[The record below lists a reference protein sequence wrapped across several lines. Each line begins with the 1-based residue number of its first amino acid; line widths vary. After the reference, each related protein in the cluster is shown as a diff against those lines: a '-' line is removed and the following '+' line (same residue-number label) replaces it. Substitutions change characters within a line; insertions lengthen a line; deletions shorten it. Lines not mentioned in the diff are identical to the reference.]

1 VRSVAWAAGLIAAGG
16 LAAACHAR
24 ASGATSTAT
33 APVPAATAR
42 VDPLRPLRDFEAA
55 RRASTDFARLA
66 GSETTLGPDPYTLRR
81 IPPSLPARGSAPE
94 RGPGARHEGP
104 RGSSA
109 RFVGVLR
116 GASAVVVLDEALHEQ
131 GRLDAPAS
139 PSSIAVSAGGDVFVA
154 GELSHVIQRYRFTG
168 GALRPHGTLVL
179 PDVCAIRGLATGPEG
194 VLYAVEEHDGR
205 LLTLEIG
212 AGDPVSSQAR
222 DPSDGPIP
230 FHRIDMPIG
239 RGPLRVA
246 RVGQYVV
253 VDCLLD
259 HSLVV
264 RRVDAKGVPVVAGE
278 ARIVHDGPIWG
289 FDALELPSSASNAAG
304 APDLLVAAGGVED
317 HPLDRTEG
325 SFGFVDSFVYL
336 YRVGGGGATRLA
348 AIDTSAFGLVTP
360 KAVSLTRDAR
370 GSVEMTVA
378 AYGSDRWARLVWA
391 SDASGAPAAS
401 PGGAGAAA
409 RAGAE
414 PTVTVAHCP
423 PGSASMER
431 LDDGSLAIANP
442 LLDAWVRVPRD
453 GAGPVD
459 VVHAESSPSSPRSV
473 DSRVGEALFFTSL
486 IAPWNQSAG
495 RLSVFACETCH
506 FEGYV
511 DGRTHRTGRGDIRA
525 TTRPLLGLF
534 NDRPYFSRALDPD
547 LAAVADNEFRVA
559 GAKSGHDPHFTV
571 SPRDFPWLTELGV
584 ATDEDWGPDRLRRA
598 LMTFLM
604 DFAPRP
610 NPAVVG
616 RARWSPD
623 ERAGAEVFRDRCEAC
638 HAARLVADDAS
649 TRIPFE
655 QWERRVMAPEGPI
668 VWARAEYAR
677 TGVEP
682 YVSERGARVAALR
695 RLFKKAPYFTN
706 GSAGTLGVVLDRVRY
721 DDGAR
726 SDDATGFLHE
736 APASAPLRALT
747 PGEKEALLAFL
758 DLL

>member
-1 VRSVAWAAGLIAAGG
+1 
-16 LAAACHAR
+16 
-24 ASGATSTAT
+24 
-33 APVPAATAR
+33 
-42 VDPLRPLRDFEAA
+42 
-55 RRASTDFARLA
+55 
-66 GSETTLGPDPYTLRR
+66 
-81 IPPSLPARGSAPE
+81 
-94 RGPGARHEGP
+94 
-104 RGSSA
+104 
-109 RFVGVLR
+109 
-116 GASAVVVLDEALHEQ
+116 
-131 GRLDAPAS
+131 
-139 PSSIAVSAGGDVFVA
+139 
-154 GELSHVIQRYRFTG
+154 
-168 GALRPHGTLVL
+168 
-179 PDVCAIRGLATGPEG
+179 
-194 VLYAVEEHDGR
+194 
-205 LLTLEIG
+205 
-212 AGDPVSSQAR
+212 
-222 DPSDGPIP
+222 
-230 FHRIDMPIG
+230 
-239 RGPLRVA
+239 
-246 RVGQYVV
+246 
-253 VDCLLD
+253 
-259 HSLVV
+259 
-264 RRVDAKGVPVVAGE
+264 
-278 ARIVHDGPIWG
+278 VHDGPIWG
-289 FDALELPSSASNAAG
+289 FDAMELPSSASNAPG

-336 YRVGGGGATRLA
+336 YRVGGGVATRLA
-348 AIDTSAFGLVTP
+348 AIDASAFGLVTP
-360 KAVSLTRDAR
+360 KAVALTRDAR

-378 AYGSDRWARLVWA
+378 GYGSDRWARLVWA
-391 SDASGAPAAS
+391 SDASGALVAS
-401 PGGAGAAA
+401 PAGATAA
-409 RAGAE
+409 PRQGAE
-414 PTVTVAHCP
+414 PTVTVGTCP

-453 GAGPVD
+453 GAGAVE
-459 VVHAESSPSSPRSV
+459 VVHTESSTSPRGV

-495 RLSVFACETCH
+495 RLSIFACETCH

-584 ATDEDWGPDRLRRA
+584 ATDEAWGPDRLRRA

-610 NPAVVG
+610 NPAVVD

-649 TRIPFE
+649 TRVPFE
-655 QWERRVMAPEGPI
+655 AWEPRVMAREGPI

-682 YVSERGARVAALR
+682 YVSEKGARVAALR

-706 GSAGTLGVVLDRVRY
+706 GSAETLRVLLDRVRY
-721 DDGAR
+721 
-726 SDDATGFLHE
+726 DATGFLHE